1 MEEGGTR
8 GNANAIH
15 EEGQA
20 HRLDDRHVG
29 ADNLGMQRR
38 NDEADEERTRR
49 SEAQRADPD
58 GSDRR
63 TQRNDDKQCEQG

>member
-1 MEEGGTR
+1 MPD
-8 GNANAIH
+8 AIH

-38 NDEADEERTRR
+38 NDEADEESTRR
-49 SEAQRADPD
+49 SEAQRADPN
-58 GSDRR
+58 GPNRR
-63 TQRNDDKQCEQG
+63 TQRNDDKQREQG